1 MFNINQ
7 VLLCGYV
14 ASEVELRYTK
24 TQKPVLTFRM
34 ATNEY
39 INNQNV
45 VYYHNIV
52 LWNDA
57 EDYAALMKGD
67 YVTVLGKLRYRKWQ
81 DKQGQDRYTT
91 EILAVTMTVG
101 LKKETS
107 NFNDFSQE
115 ENIPF

>member
-7 VLLCGYV
+7 VLLCGHV
-14 ASEVELRYTK
+14 ASGVELRYTK

-101 LKKETS
+101 LKKETN
-107 NFNDFSQE
+107 NFSDFGQE